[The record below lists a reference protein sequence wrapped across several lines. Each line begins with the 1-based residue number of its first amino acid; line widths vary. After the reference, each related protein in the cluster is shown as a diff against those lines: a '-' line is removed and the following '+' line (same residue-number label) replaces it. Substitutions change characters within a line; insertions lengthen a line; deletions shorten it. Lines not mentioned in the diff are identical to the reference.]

1 MSESKKGENH
11 PFFGK
16 HHSEE
21 TRKKIGEAKNGKH
34 LSAETRKKMSET
46 RKGKSLSAETRKKMS
61 EARKGSYF
69 FNNGVKSIRAKTCPE
84 GFVKG
89 RIKQKKER
97 AAAKQTNEE
106 NKQKA
111 AVSLNIITL
120 QSE

>member
-16 HHSEE
+16 HHSKE
-21 TRKKIGEAKNGKH
+21 TRKKIGEARKGKH

-89 RIKQKKER
+89 RIKQKER
-97 AAAKQTNEE
+97 DCCETN
-106 NKQKA
+106 K
-111 AVSLNIITL
+111 
-120 QSE
+120 

>member
-89 RIKQKKER
+89 RIKQKKET
-97 AAAKQTNEE
+97 AAKQTNEE
-106 NKQKA
+106 TNKKQQ
-111 AVSLNIITL
+111 SLLI
-120 QSE
+120 

>member
-89 RIKQKKER
+89 RIKPKKER
-97 AAAKQTNEE
+97 LLRNKQMKKQTKNS
-106 NKQKA
+106 
-111 AVSLNIITL
+111 SLLFNYILL
-120 QSE
+120 QS

>member
-21 TRKKIGEAKNGKH
+21 TRKKIGEAKKGKH
-34 LSAETRKKMSET
+34 
-46 RKGKSLSAETRKKMS
+46 LSAETRKKMS

-89 RIKQKKER
+89 RIKQKKRDCCE
-97 AAAKQTNEE
+97 TN
-106 NKQKA
+106 K
-111 AVSLNIITL
+111 
-120 QSE
+120 

>member
-11 PFFGK
+11 PFVGK
-16 HHSEE
+16 HHAEE
-21 TRKKIGEAKNGKH
+21 TRKKIGEAKKGKH
-34 LSAETRKKMSET
+34 LSAEIRKKMSET

-89 RIKQKKER
+89 RIKQKKRET
-97 AAAKQTNEE
+97 AAKQTNEE
-106 NKQKA
+106 TNKKQR
-111 AVSLNIITL
+111 SLRI
-120 QSE
+120 

>member
-21 TRKKIGEAKNGKH
+21 TRKKIGEAKKGKH

-61 EARKGSYF
+61 EVRKGSYF
-69 FNNGVKSIRAKTCPE
+69 FNNGVKSIRAKTCPD

-89 RIKQKKER
+89 RIKQKRDCCE
-97 AAAKQTNEE
+97 TNNEE
-106 NKQKA
+106 TNKKQQ
-111 AVSLNIITL
+111 SLEI
-120 QSE
+120 

>member
-97 AAAKQTNEE
+97 LLRNKQRR

-111 AVSLNIITL
+111 AVSDV
-120 QSE
+120 

>member
-16 HHSEE
+16 HHSAEA
-21 TRKKIGEAKNGKH
+21 RKRISEARNGKH
-34 LSAETRKKMSET
+34 HSTETRKKMSET

-89 RIKQKKER
+89 RIAQKKRES
-97 AAAKQTNEE
+97 AAKQTTK
-106 NKQKA
+106 KQTKGNS
-111 AVSLNIITL
+111 SLRI
-120 QSE
+120 

>member
-21 TRKKIGEAKNGKH
+21 TRKKIGEAKKGKY

-89 RIKQKKER
+89 RIKQKKRGCCE
-97 AAAKQTNEE
+97 TN
-106 NKQKA
+106 K
-111 AVSLNIITL
+111 
-120 QSE
+120 